1 MRRLAVPFVLGAVIA
16 GCVPVHEAAIKDEP
30 AIGNATVALFRARNT
45 IQDEWQH
52 LQLKGSTEFTMASMD
67 ERIAIR
73 AVGRDSASGLIRRV
87 HIDTERCPTIEWSWN
102 VTKVQPSADIRD
114 KAREDVAASLFL
126 LFGDP
131 GFLTDPQPV
140 PTLRYVWAS
149 AHVAEEDVIDNPYM
163 PGVVRSIVVEAGGR
177 RAGEWITER
186 RDVAADFEA
195 AFGHRPAEAIHAI
208 ALFTDNDQTKQA
220 VEAYYEWAR
229 VLCATG
235 S

>member
-1 MRRLAVPFVLGAVIA
+1 MKQVCASLLAGALVVGCATAPAPRSENDAVAA
-16 GCVPVHEAAIKDEP
+16 G
-30 AIGNATVALFRARNT
+30 GNAVLLFAARDT

-52 LQLKGSTEFTMASMD
+52 LRLVGATEFKMAAMD

-73 AVGRDSASGLIRRV
+73 AVGRESASGLIRRIR
-87 HIDTERCPTIEWSWN
+87 IDTDRCRTIEWSWN
-102 VTKVQPSADIRD
+102 VTKVQPDADIRE

-149 AHVAEEDVIDNPYM
+149 AHVAENAVIDNPYM
-163 PGVVRSIVVEAGGR
+163 PGVVRSVVVRSGAR

-186 RDVAADFEA
+186 RDIGADFEA
-195 AFGHRPAEAIHAI
+195 AFGHRPADGIHAV
-208 ALFTDNDQTKQA
+208 ALFTDNDQTGQP

-229 VLCATG
+229 VLCAT
-235 S
+235 